1 MNLFYKETADGD
13 EILQVNDSSDCLHGL
28 HSTCW
33 VMQMMQVCM
42 ETGLNAYRVNDGM
55 FEDSGSEAS
64 LAVV

>member
-1 MNLFYKETADGD
+1 MSLFYKEIADGD
-13 EILQVNDSSDCLHGL
+13 EILQVNDSSDRLHGL

-33 VMQMMQVCM
+33 VMQVCM